1 MKYRFVTTLCKLLA
15 SKCDISPARDKH
27 ICSLGFIAYSC
38 LDFINGNPIGS
49 SGGISPLWEQI
60 FGKHLSSGP
69 GTVQIALTHP
79 QYLQTTPHSL
89 APQFVDM
96 FLLFF
101 TSLLAFLGGYDVLV
115 CK

>member
-15 SKCDISPARDKH
+15 SNCDISPAHDKY
-27 ICSLGFIAYSC
+27 ICSLNSIAYSC
-38 LDFINGNPIGS
+38 LELIKRNQIGS

-60 FGKHLSSGP
+60 FGTHLSSGP

-79 QYLQTTPHSL
+79 QYLQTTPLSL
-89 APQFVDM
+89 ALQFVDM

-101 TSLLAFLGGYDVLV
+101 HLTFGLSWRIRGISM
-115 CK
+115 